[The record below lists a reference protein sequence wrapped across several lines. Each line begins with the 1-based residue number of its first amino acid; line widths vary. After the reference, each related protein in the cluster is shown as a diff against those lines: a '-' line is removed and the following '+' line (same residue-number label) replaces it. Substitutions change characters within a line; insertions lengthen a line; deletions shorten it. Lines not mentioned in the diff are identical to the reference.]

1 MFSYINSITIN
12 SKDRTF
18 GDRTNFN
25 IRLGTPIK
33 CKQIEL
39 ESANIPNS
47 FYQYVNISIDIGGN
61 IIVLN
66 GCYSATSLSIF
77 LQSSLPGTYSV
88 VFNLDLLRFVI
99 VNTAPFTLT
108 FPSLEDARIMGFDAL
123 VTNSDINDTII
134 SNRPPDLQKYK
145 NVLIDVREI
154 GSFQLESLQNS
165 LLSFTF
171 KVPVFANKT
180 DSLPYR
186 QLAYFHQIN
195 PNDTV
200 DFKFNDLNIRLIGDD
215 GYIIDESQI
224 NDWMFSIRLYN

>member
-1 MFSYINSITIN
+1 MFSYINSITVN

-25 IRLGTPIK
+25 MRLNAPIK

-47 FYQYVNISIDIGGN
+47 FYQYINVSIDIGGN

-66 GCYSATSLSIF
+66 GCYSATSLAIY

-99 VNTAPFTLT
+99 GNTAPFTFT

-123 VTNSDINDTII
+123 VTNSITNQII
-134 SNRPPDLQKYK
+134 SDRPPDLQKYK
-145 NVLIDVREI
+145 NVLIDIREI
-154 GSFQLESLQNS
+154 GSFQMESLHGS

-195 PNDTV
+195 PDDTV
-200 DFKFNDLNIRLIGDD
+200 EFKFNDLNIRLVGDD
-215 GYIIDESQI
+215 GFIIDQSQI